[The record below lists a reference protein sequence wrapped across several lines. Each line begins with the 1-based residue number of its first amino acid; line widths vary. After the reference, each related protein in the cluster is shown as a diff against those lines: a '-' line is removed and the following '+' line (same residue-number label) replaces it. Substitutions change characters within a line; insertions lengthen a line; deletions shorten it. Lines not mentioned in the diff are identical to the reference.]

1 VINSHLTFPHAEIYK
16 DMRLDQI
23 KLVLAQA
30 RDYIARENLD
40 NVPVVRTTC
49 LSWICGAKDTRQAR
63 RLTTPGYRILITS
76 RVLC

>member
-40 NVPVVRTTC
+40 NVPVVRTASACHEVKGSAARKTR
-49 LSWICGAKDTRQAR
+49 AK
-63 RLTTPGYRILITS
+63 
-76 RVLC
+76 RVD